1 MVKALIK
8 KNLIILD
15 AQLNKTQKL
24 LLLIM
29 MIILPVMTFVEGEMS
44 AAAAAMPIYSTIIL
58 MTPGEIEKK
67 SKFPRYLLSG
77 PVTVKDIVAANFIFY
92 SAAVLIFSALAAV
105 ITAAAIFVHGGTPT
119 MREFEP
125 LFWITGFLM
134 TFSAI
139 YIPVSLKFGDN
150 TATTAAAIFFLS
162 LIVFALIYALFGNIE
177 LAGRIFD
184 AITNSNNTT
193 YYALAFDAFS
203 VIAMLLGYLAGC
215 RIRYLY

>member
-77 PVTVKDIVAANFIFY
+77 PVTVRDIAAASFVLYF
-92 SAAVLIFSALAAV
+92 AAILIFSVLAAV
-105 ITAAAIFVHGGTPT
+105 VTAIALLIHGNTPT
-119 MREFEP
+119 IGDFEP

-184 AITNSNNTT
+184 AITSSNNTT

>member
-29 MIILPVMTFVEGEMS
+29 MIFLPVISFAESEMS
-44 AAAAAMPIYSTIIL
+44 AFAAAMPIYSTIIL
-58 MTPGEIEKK
+58 MMPGEIEKK

-77 PVTVKDIVAANFIFY
+77 PVTVKDIVAANFILYF
-92 SAAVLIFSALAAV
+92 AVILITSVLAAI
-105 ITAAAIFVHGGTPT
+105 ITAAAMFIHGNTPT
-119 MREFEP
+119 IGEFEP

-134 TFSAI
+134 TFNAI

-162 LIVFALIYALFGNIE
+162 LIVFALIYALFGDIE

-184 AITNSNNTT
+184 AITSSNNTP

-203 VIAMLLGYLAGC
+203 VIAMLFGYLAGS